1 MDKESYTEILNLC
14 LTVNAQASVI
24 YDELATLAPED
35 DLERFWNEMASDE
48 IELCGFW
55 RALLDR
61 VEDHP
66 IPKVFE
72 DPESV
77 VAELGMIQNRAAELR
92 ESYLGSPEKYHPFVL
107 ALRMEYYLLHPAF
120 EILYHFAHTVSGEEN
135 PGEQY
140 DAHLNRLIDMIHR
153 QTNLTPEIEL
163 LGDITQKLWAQNR
176 ELALQ
181 SNIDELT
188 GVFNRQGFFNALQP
202 LAHLAQRS
210 KSNVGFLLGDVDDL
224 QAVNGRHGQRSGDA
238 VLRRVAN
245 ILRYSTRTSDIL
257 GRYGGGTFII
267 MLTPVDEN
275 AIFDVA
281 ERIRASVQEE
291 TPNVVPVTISIGLA
305 QCVLQGDT
313 DDALQELVEKADACL
328 RQAKQNGKN
337 QVILY
342 GASLV

>member
-1 MDKESYTEILNLC
+1 MDKESYSDILNLC

-24 YDELATLAPED
+24 YDELAGSDQTD
-35 DLERFWNEMASDE
+35 DLKRFWSEMSSEEKA
-48 IELCGFW
+48 LCGFW
-55 RALLDR
+55 RKLLDR
-61 VEDHP
+61 VEHHP
-66 IPKVFE
+66 IPKVFD

-77 VAELGMIQNRAAELR
+77 LHELTDIRNRAVELR
-92 ESYLGSPEKYHPFVL
+92 ESYHESPEKYHPFVL

-120 EILYHFAHTVSGEEN
+120 ETLYHFAHTVSGEEN
-135 PGEQY
+135 PGEHY
-140 DAHLNRLIDMIHR
+140 DVHLNRLIDMIHA
-153 QTNLTPEIEL
+153 QSSLTPEIEL
-163 LGDITQKLWAQNR
+163 LSDIMQKLWAQNR

-210 KSNVGFLLGDVDDL
+210 KSNVGFLLGNLDNMK
-224 QAVNGRHGQRSGDA
+224 AVNENFGQGSADA

-257 GRYGGGTFII
+257 GRYGGDTFII
-267 MLTPVDEN
+267 MLTPVNEN
-275 AIFDVA
+275 ALFDVA
-281 ERIRASVQEE
+281 ERIRASVEEE
-291 TPNVVPVTISIGLA
+291 TANVVPVTISIGLA
-305 QCVLQGDT
+305 QNALQGDT
-313 DDALQELVEKADACL
+313 IDAVQELVEKADACL

-337 QVILY
+337 QVVLY